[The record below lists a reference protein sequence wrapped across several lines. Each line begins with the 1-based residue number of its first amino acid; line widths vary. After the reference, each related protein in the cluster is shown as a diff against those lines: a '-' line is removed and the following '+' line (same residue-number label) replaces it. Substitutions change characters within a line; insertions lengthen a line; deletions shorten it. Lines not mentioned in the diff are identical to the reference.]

1 VWDEQKPAR
10 IEAESTARLGTA
22 RVLAPPRPCGH
33 ADVYDLT
40 VDELPEF
47 VANGILVHNSKDDER
62 YYLHTMFGQPQPG
75 MRRYA

>member
-1 VWDEQKPAR
+1 M
-10 IEAESTARLGTA
+10 
-22 RVLAPPRPCGH
+22 LAAAQPVGY

-62 YYLHTMFGQPQPG
+62 YYLNTMFGQPQPG

>member
-1 VWDEQKPAR
+1 
-10 IEAESTARLGTA
+10 
-22 RVLAPPRPCGH
+22 VLAAAQPVGY

-47 VANGILVHNSKDDER
+47 VANGILVHNSKDEER